1 MTNQTLR
8 KRIVALTILGCTTL
22 MLWAQT
28 PAQPSSNTTMVAY
41 MDNDKSFS
49 FLIGA
54 GSQPYMTISINMKG
68 DIMTFWGDESKR
80 KMYSCNNMTELKQVI
95 LDRYNADDKPKA
107 GEMFHVEFDVAT
119 PKTSI
124 ASLKSILSS
133 IGISQCELTG
143 FRNMANHQTPPAPPK
158 VITQNEV
165 LNIHEETPSAAPA
178 ARTTSAA
185 ASDDT
190 EEIFQVVEE
199 QPEFPGGMG
208 ELMKFLQVNI
218 RYPKEA
224 QAKGIQGRVIVQF
237 VVNSDGSIC
246 EEKLI
251 KSVDPQLDAEA
262 IRVIRSMPKWK
273 PGMQKGKPVRVRFT
287 LPVTFR
293 LTGAA
298 SSTK

>member
-1 MTNQTLR
+1 
-8 KRIVALTILGCTTL
+8 
-22 MLWAQT
+22 
-28 PAQPSSNTTMVAY
+28 MVAHV
-41 MDNDKSFS
+41 DNDNALA

-54 GSQPYMTISINMKG
+54 GSKPYMTISINMKG
-68 DIMTFWGDESKR
+68 GILATWGDESKR
-80 KMYSCNNMTELKQVI
+80 TMHTCTSMTELKKAI
-95 LDRYNADDKPKA
+95 LDRYNVGDKPKA
-107 GEMFHVEFDVAT
+107 GEMYHVEFDVAT
-119 PKTSI
+119 PKASI
-124 ASLKSILSS
+124 TALKSMLL
-133 IGISQCELTG
+133 GLGVSQCELTG
-143 FRNMANHQTPPAPPK
+143 IRDMANHRTPPSPPK

-165 LNIHEETPSAAPA
+165 LNIQEETPSAAPA
-178 ARTTSAA
+178 ARTTTPSAEA
-185 ASDDT
+185 NT
-190 EEIFQVVEE
+190 GEVYNVVEE

-246 EEKLI
+246 DEKLI

-262 IRVIRSMPKWK
+262 IRVIRSMPNWK

-293 LTGAA
+293 LTGAEQNA
-298 SSTK
+298 K